1 MEGAEKCRERLC
13 HDLPEC
19 EAAAPRVRAERAYHA
34 HRQFERNGHCRF
46 DGGNRGVQCGGLFEI
61 ALRLP
66 SRQRKLIL
74 ELPGGIRNLGLP
86 GQQAKGG
93 V

>member
-1 MEGAEKCRERLC
+1 MPRTSAELSYSTD
-13 HDLPEC
+13 H
-19 EAAAPRVRAERAYHA
+19 AARVTI
-34 HRQFERNGHCRF
+34 ERNGHCRF